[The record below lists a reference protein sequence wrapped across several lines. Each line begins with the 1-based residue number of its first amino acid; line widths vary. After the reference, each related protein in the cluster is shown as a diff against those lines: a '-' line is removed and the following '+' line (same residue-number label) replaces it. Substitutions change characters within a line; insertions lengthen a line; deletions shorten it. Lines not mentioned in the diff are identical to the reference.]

1 MKQFYTDTWEYED
14 AKAEC
19 ESKGARLAVM
29 ATRDDE
35 QAISLLHAK
44 KASGYF
50 WVGLTKVSLKNK
62 SLK

>member
-1 MKQFYTDTWEYED
+1 MKQFYTDNWEYED

-35 QAISLLHAK
+35 QALSLLHDQ

-62 SLK
+62 SQN